1 MSSNALEAR
10 TLLRIEKKLDELLR
24 LTKTEITATRG
35 APMLQQMSFNK
46 QVCPLCNK
54 PIEYFVS
61 EPSGDFGKVVRRE
74 CGCVPPNHNEETDN
88 G

>member
-1 MSSNALEAR
+1 MSSNALEASA
-10 TLLRIEKKLDELLR
+10 LLRIEKKLDELLR

-35 APMLQQMSFNK
+35 APMLQQMSFDK

-54 PIEYFVS
+54 RIDYFVS
-61 EPSGDFGKVVRRE
+61 EQGHLGEVIRRE
-74 CGCVPPNHNEETDN
+74 CGCVPPKEEIDN